1 MGRIQ
6 EKSNKIQNNEQGMTQ
21 SLQESLLLVK
31 RVSGGLNWSRGFLF
45 VCVSKH
51 TLDLAIPCLLFWIL
65 LDYFPW
71 ILYIVLHPAFNKLH
85 LKISLMLQRFPSSP
99 CVLFVSSMSGEVFL
113 WKSVLPE
120 VVSGAEDWHVCFSVN
135 HKVSRG
141 WFNTE

>member
-1 MGRIQ
+1 MCRIQ
-6 EKSNKIQNNEQGMTQ
+6 EKSNKIQNNERGMTQ

-31 RVSGGLNWSRGFLF
+31 RVREGLNWSRGFSF

-51 TLDLAIPCLLFWIL
+51 TLDLVIPCLLFWIL

-99 CVLFVSSMSGEVFL
+99 CVCLSLAWMGRCSCESLYYLRWFLLQRIGTCVFL
-113 WKSVLPE
+113 LTIRYPGVANL
-120 VVSGAEDWHVCFSVN
+120 
-135 HKVSRG
+135 RI
-141 WFNTE
+141 